1 MKILCK
7 VLALIFVCALVFS
20 LVACDNKTYQY
31 SEGFVLEEFTDIVK
45 RIEDH
50 RHIHTEDVLPGMTEE
65 EFAPVEQ
72 AIHVAI
78 HDGGYTISNNGTEDF
93 IDDDGNHV
101 YITGSISFTA
111 SSSAIT
117 VFTIPSGYRPKQGVV
132 LWAVASSNFA
142 RIQMYSNGQFKVDA
156 VYDQAGNKLTS
167 GTVSWCSIQMD
178 YFVD

>member
-31 SEGFVLEEFTDIVK
+31 SEEFVLEEFTNIVTK
-45 RIEDH
+45 IENH

-78 HDGGYTISNNGTEDF
+78 HDGGEYTIFNNGVEDY
-93 IDDDGNHV
+93 IDDDGNHIYVTEYALTCGPNVVNVIVV
-101 YITGSISFTA
+101 YCDGHKTIYRIDF
-111 SSSAIT
+111 AI
-117 VFTIPSGYRPKQGVV
+117 
-132 LWAVASSNFA
+132 
-142 RIQMYSNGQFKVDA
+142 
-156 VYDQAGNKLTS
+156 
-167 GTVSWCSIQMD
+167 
-178 YFVD
+178 